1 MKIIC
6 KSSFVWAQKQS
17 SDAPEQSEDR
27 RGCLQINNIET
38 KDFLENIVII
48 LKDLWN
54 KIEDN
59 RIHRI

>member
-27 RGCLQINNIET
+27 RGCLQIKNIET
-38 KDFLENIVII
+38 KDLLEKHSYYSQGYV
-48 LKDLWN
+48 
-54 KIEDN
+54 E
-59 RIHRI
+59 